1 MRSFLFK
8 NIKNPKFMAKFSCFV
23 QADYDFQSVFVL
35 FLDNK
40 KNPHT
45 CIQSAF
51 SKH

>member
-1 MRSFLFK
+1 
-8 NIKNPKFMAKFSCFV
+8 MAKFSCLV